1 MNRDNL
7 IEDRMKAT
15 SRTLVALPDA
25 DTVVEVLEVRE
36 FMRAGH
42 IRIGEMT
49 LTLVRGELVS
59 MTISPCVV

>member
-15 SRTLVALPDA
+15 SRLLIAHPDA
-25 DTVVEVLEVRE
+25 DTVVEVVEVRE

-42 IRIGEMT
+42 VRIGEMT
-49 LTLVRGELVS
+49 LTLDRGELVS
-59 MTISPCVV
+59 MTISPCVF